1 MSHKLDAPVPG
12 APAISVQGDLNR
24 AWDALFSA
32 LDQFERHSGP
42 LHEHFLFG
50 ALTKEEFGRLHAMH
64 LADHL
69 SALPGG

>member
-1 MSHKLDAPVPG
+1 MPKTVHFANLAQAKE
-12 APAISVQGDLNR
+12 
-24 AWDALFSA
+24 ALLTLSA
-32 LDQFERHSGP
+32 LDQFEQHSGP